1 VTSRADAPAMSV
13 ARRLA
18 VITGL
23 GPRADGSIEGALL
36 GLRGAG
42 WHVLRRPRLG
52 AANLDHVVLGPGGLF
67 LVVVRSGGGR
77 LRPEWAAEALSQAE
91 VLERLTGQ
99 EATPLVVLVRAAG
112 WTGAR
117 AFHGAEILPVSE
129 LAGHLVAHGHVLSP
143 SRIGTLYGGL
153 RLALAA

>member
-1 VTSRADAPAMSV
+1 MSV
-13 ARRLA
+13 RRRLA

-23 GPRADGSIEGALL
+23 GPRVEGTIEGALL

-67 LVVVRSGGGR
+67 LVVMRSGGGR
-77 LRPEWAAEALSQAE
+77 LRPEWAAEAIAQAE

-99 EATPLVVLVRAAG
+99 EARPLVVVTRAPG

-117 AFHGAEILPVSE
+117 PFHGAEILPVSE
-129 LAGHLVAHGHVLSP
+129 LAAYLVARGHALSP
-143 SRIGTLYGGL
+143 SRIGALYGGL

>member
-1 VTSRADAPAMSV
+1 VASRADAPAMSV

-23 GPRADGSIEGALL
+23 GLRADGTIEGALL

-77 LRPEWAAEALSQAE
+77 LRPEWAAEARSQAE
-91 VLERLTGQ
+91 VLERLTGR

-117 AFHGAEILPVSE
+117 PFHGAEVLPLSE
-129 LAGHLVAHGHVLSP
+129 LAGHLVAQGHALSP
-143 SRIGTLYGGL
+143 SRIGALYGGL